1 MTVVLGI
8 DTGGTYTDAVLVNYE
23 NDKILSNFKSLTT
36 KKDLSIGIRNA
47 IASVL
52 SVNGKA
58 FSPQKIRLVGLSTT
72 LATNA
77 IAEGHGTP
85 VCLLLIGYD
94 RDLIH
99 QYRFQNDLG
108 TQNVVYLNGGHDM
121 QGNEQ
126 QPLDEVAAKQA
137 ILKWRESVNAFAVS
151 GYFGVCNPDHEIRV
165 LNLIDELTGF
175 PSTCGHELSTRF
187 NAIKRAT
194 TAALNARLIPIIQ
207 DLIFKVHKTL
217 RELAISAPLMVVK
230 GDGSLVRDEWAM
242 KRPIETVLSGPAASA
257 LSAFKLAGKQNT
269 WAVDVGG
276 TTTDIVELV
285 KGTPA
290 LNPEGAKIA
299 GWRTMVEAVDVH
311 TIGLGGD
318 SHVRCNLKNELEIGP
333 KRAVPLCKLANEYP
347 DVVTAQ
353 LHQNSET
360 QKSRHESDQFLILG
374 KNTDRRLSEK
384 DEAVLAQLN
393 NGPQSLV
400 MLINRFVD
408 HDPWISQRI
417 QRLEEIGVI
426 QRAGFTPTDALHVLN
441 EYHEWDQQASLR
453 AATRLSALF
462 GLSIDAFC
470 KWVIHTVSK
479 RIAGAIITKAA
490 SDEIGSPRWDQ
501 EPTASYLLE
510 KALDQDSNGKLIS
523 NIRLNR
529 PIVAIGAPVAA
540 YMPRTADILQTDL
553 TIPKFAGVANA
564 VGAIIGNTVQ
574 RLRVRIQPISGSQSV
589 RFLSPD
595 GPKEFPGI
603 EEAVRYARQHVTP
616 QAEAKALKAG
626 AKQVEIQIERKD
638 KIVKEKGK
646 NDIYLGTELIFIAFG
661 RPGIDSPNIS

>member
-1 MTVVLGI
+1 MMVVLGI

-23 NDKILSNFKSLTT
+23 NDKILSNAKSLTT

-47 IASVL
+47 VASVL

-77 IAEGHGTP
+77 IAEGYGTP

-175 PSTCGHELSTRF
+175 PTTCGHELSTRF

-207 DLIFKVHKTL
+207 DLIFKVHTTL

-257 LSAFKLAGKQNT
+257 LGAFKLAGKKNT

-285 KGTPA
+285 NGTPA
-290 LNPEGAKIA
+290 MNPEGAKIA

-318 SHVRCNLKNELEIGP
+318 SHVRCNPKNELEIGP
-333 KRAVPLCKLANEYP
+333 KRVVPLCKLANEFP
-347 DVVTAQ
+347 DVVPAQ

-374 KNTDRRLSEK
+374 KNTDRKLSEK
-384 DEAVLAQLN
+384 DEAVLARLN

-400 MLINRFVD
+400 TLMNRFVD

-417 QRLEEIGVI
+417 QHLEEIGVI

-441 EYHEWDQQASLR
+441 EYHEWDQQASLL
-453 AATRLSALF
+453 AATRLSELF
-462 GLSIDAFC
+462 RLSIDAFC

-501 EPTASYLLE
+501 EPTASYLLK
-510 KALDQDSNGKLIS
+510 KALDQDSSGKLIS

-564 VGAIIGNTVQ
+564 VGAITGNTVQ
-574 RLRVRIQPISGSQSV
+574 RLKVRIQPISGSQSV

-638 KIVKEKGK
+638 KIVKAKGK

-661 RPGIDSPNIS
+661 RPGIAGPNMS